1 MSGTKQSNN
10 NIQFK
15 NPSRIIGIQFGMLSP
30 EEIRKGV
37 VEVVSKDT
45 YINNKEVPGGLFDP
59 RMGVL
64 GHGSVCPTDGLTY
77 INTPGYFGYIELA
90 RPVFFIQHIKD
101 IMSILKCV
109 CFKCSKLL
117 ISKEDH
123 KHIINMKASDRWS
136 YVYKKC
142 SGINRCGEA
151 TELGCGCKQPDKI
164 KLEEMAT
171 IIATWENLGKTD
183 AFTGAELMTIIESPE
198 KAQFTM
204 RFTPEIVLKIF
215 KRISDEDVNFMGFSP
230 IWSRPD
236 WMVCQ
241 ALPVAPP
248 SVRPSVK
255 QDANQRSEDDL
266 THIYGHIIKTNK
278 DLEERINNNAAP
290 HVVDGLTKVLQYF
303 VAMIANNKVK
313 GAVPMAQ
320 RSGRPLQCI
329 TDRINSKNGRIRG
342 NLMGKR
348 VDFSARSVITG
359 DPNLSAKQLGVP
371 KKVAMNLTKPV
382 VVNDRNRNFL
392 TKLVQNGPDVY
403 PGAKNLEKKNGDTI
417 SLRYRDRMS
426 IRLENGDVVHR
437 HMMDGDPVLFNR
449 QPSLHRMS
457 MMCHIAKIMDKG
469 DTFRMNVCD
478 TKPYNADFDGD
489 EMNMHMPQN
498 VLSETELRHLAAIP
512 YQIISPS
519 SNSPIIGIY
528 QDSMLGTYRFTRPDI
543 EFSPREA
550 MNILMGFSRVDV
562 ASLAGK
568 KKITSFDILSQITP
582 PLTLKTK
589 TKQYDD
595 KADDY
600 ATSNN
605 VLEILNGKYVRG
617 QMIAS
622 TVKGVLNRVCNDF
635 GHLACSDY
643 IDDLQQVITEYMK
656 TSAYSVGVSDLI
668 SDKRTT
674 DEILQV
680 IAAKKSEV
688 QQLTDKIHLGI
699 FENKTGNANSVEYEN
714 QVKGILNKATDQ
726 TGTIAK
732 KSLDANN
739 RFLIMVASGSKGNMV
754 NISQM
759 ISCLGQQSVDG
770 KRVPYGF
777 DNRTLPHFSKY
788 DDSPGARGFVENSYI
803 SGLTAPELFFHAMG
817 GRMGL
822 IDTAVKTS
830 QTGYIQRRLV
840 KGLEDLKVEYDMTV
854 RNNMGKIIQFSY
866 GEDGAETTRIE
877 NQSIPIVGMSVEQ
890 IYMHY
895 DIVGMN
901 EGDHELI
908 KIYTKGAATRIRKQR
923 EETQA
928 LCKKY
933 IDYMINVRDELV
945 ENVFKFKNEDSVKT
959 PVAFHHLIMNAH
971 GQFGLTGN
979 STVDITPLEAFQMIE
994 AKFETL
1000 KLSGFSKPTK
1010 MFEILYF
1017 YYLSPKDLL
1026 VNKRFNKKMLE
1037 ILLESIHLNF
1047 KKSIVSPGEMV
1058 GVIAGQSIGEPTTQ
1072 MSLTRN
1078 ECIKIVK
1085 MVGGKPNMMSVKIG
1099 DFCDQIIEENPS
1111 MTFGTGHENSVETIL
1126 GEDHEYYIMG
1136 VNANETTQWSK
1147 ISHVSRHPVNGELMR
1162 IKTKSG
1168 RTVET
1173 TTSHSHLVRRDNK
1186 VQAIVG
1192 KDMKVGMRV
1201 PVSKN
1206 IENTFVNDK
1215 IQISGKDYELNRLFG
1230 WFIGAYLAEGSINY
1244 NTICITNISDVFK
1257 QNTIAFAELFGKTCK
1272 VYEKESEYGHTTDIK
1287 FTCAELADFLKITC
1301 GNGSYVKCVPDF
1313 AFVAPMEFKSS
1324 MIQSYMD
1331 GDGNIQCDSG
1341 HHMIR
1346 VCSRSHQLIKD
1357 FALIINYFGIFG
1369 SINTTFTRSADLHHL
1384 SISAKYAGL
1393 YKLHIGSSLDYKMD
1407 ALNRLVEYENRDNA
1421 HNLSDEM
1428 DKING
1433 LGDII
1438 AHCGKT
1444 LKLENHS
1451 AFYGRWANKES
1462 IGRRTLQKYIG
1473 VFENNVNVNLI
1484 GDQLTI
1490 LKQAASS
1497 DVVWDE
1503 IVEITILKGT
1513 DEFVYDFTVPT
1524 NQTFLTDY
1532 GVYVHNTL
1540 NSVTFETEI
1549 IVKNSQGIIKKV
1561 QIGDFTNEY
1570 INKATKTEYYA
1581 DKDTTYAE
1589 LEDYFEVP
1597 SCNEEGK
1604 CSWDRIEA
1612 VTRHPVLNKDGT
1624 NVMLKITTKE
1634 QREVIVT
1641 KAKSLL
1647 KLVDGKIVGVDG
1659 DCLKVG
1665 DYIPV
1670 SNKMLEFTE
1679 TTVLPLKTIL
1689 PPTDYI
1695 YSSEVE
1701 KAKSVMNEYHWWLK
1715 HNGKLFVIP
1724 YNRSDS
1730 FVSKMNLNKIKKG
1743 CKTKTEIKLG
1753 CVYTKQ
1759 TSMNSYNIPEEIELT
1774 YNFGYFVG
1782 AYAAEGCMTHSQ
1794 VSISNNDAAYF
1805 APIEELCKEWN
1816 ITTKIYRNENKNQ
1829 SGWVSQDIRI
1839 YNTLMCHILEILCGK
1854 LSHNKFVSDII
1865 AYSNKECIRGFLD
1878 AYIGGDGTV
1887 SKKNHSIL
1895 MNSVSKQL
1903 LVDVQQMMN
1912 LLGIYSF
1919 ILKFKKPETNN
1930 RGSNNIKQCY
1940 QLNVVNKQAAKLAA
1954 LLAMKTTEKQKTCD
1968 DYVLNYKHKYEYGRA
1983 AKYVP
1988 NCLDGVI
1995 VSEDRNG
2002 RFEDV
2007 LFDKIISIEEVAN
2020 TTPYAYDLTVA
2031 NTRNFNLHNGICA
2044 RDTFHLAGVASKS
2057 NVTRGVPRIEEI
2069 LRLTRNPDKP
2079 SVTIYMKPQD
2089 QHDKDK
2095 ATNYCNM
2102 IQYTKLIDVV
2112 KSVEICFDPNDRAT
2126 KIHSDAALIDQ
2137 FYLFDELAK
2146 ECNETDEAGIQL
2158 QRSKWVVRME
2168 IDAESLLEKNITMDD
2183 IHFAISTVHGNEV
2196 SCIYSDMNSS
2206 NLVFRIRIN
2215 ASVLNRNK
2223 KKVSTNAYSEALD
2236 QSDEIYLLKNFQD
2249 TVINNIVLRGVNKIV
2264 NVIPRIVKDMV
2275 VKEDGKYSRK
2285 EAWVLDTTGSNLI
2298 DVFGVDF
2305 IDFSR
2310 TYSNDIREMYD
2321 VLGIEAARQ
2330 NILNEIVDVMEAS
2343 DAYVNYHHLSILCD
2357 RMTVS
2362 KDLVPI
2368 YRSGILND
2376 DIGPISKSTYEMHTE
2391 MFLEASRHGEFDQ
2404 MRGVSANVMCGQQG
2418 YYGTNA
2424 FSLLLD
2430 MEAVMNME
2438 TRDMDRKDT
2447 NDRIEELFGNVGK
2460 ADECSLGRIRIDNN
2474 VQNLQVNAS
2483 GACGDDGYELF

>member
-1 MSGTKQSNN
+1 MSGTKQTNN
-10 NIQFK
+10 TQFK

-123 KHIINMKASDRWS
+123 KHVINMKASDRWS

-142 SGINRCGEA
+142 SGISRCGEA

-171 IIATWENLGKTD
+171 IIAIWDNLEKTEGVTAEEKLAIIASGK
-183 AFTGAELMTIIESPE
+183 S
-198 KAQFTM
+198 QFTM
-204 RFTPEIVLKIF
+204 RFTAEIVLKIF

-241 ALPVAPP
+241 VLPVAPP

-278 DLEERINNNAAP
+278 DLEERISNNAAP
-290 HVVDGLTKVLQYF
+290 HVIDGLTKVLQYF

-329 TDRINSKNGRIRG
+329 TDRLNSKNGRIRG

-519 SNSPIIGIY
+519 SNAPIIGIY

-622 TVKGVLNRVCNDF
+622 TVKSVLNRVCNDF

-680 IAAKKSEV
+680 IAAKKAEV

-854 RNNMGKIIQFSY
+854 RNNMGKIVQFSY

-933 IDYMINVRDELV
+933 IDYMIDVRDELV

-979 STVDITPLEAFQMIE
+979 STVDITPLEAFHMIE

-1000 KLSGFSKPTK
+1000 KLSSFSKPTK

-1085 MVGGKPNMMSVKIG
+1085 MVDGKPRMMSVKIG
-1099 DFCDQIIEENPS
+1099 DFCDQIIDENPS

-1192 KDMKVGMRV
+1192 KDMKVSMRV

-1206 IENTFVNDK
+1206 IDNTFVNDK

-1272 VYEKESEYGHTTDIK
+1272 IYEKESEYGHTTDIK

-1331 GDGNIQCDSG
+1331 GDGNIKCDSG

-1369 SINTTFTRSADLHHL
+1369 SISTTFTKSDDLHHL

-1407 ALNRLVEYENRDNA
+1407 SLNRLVEYENRDNA
-1421 HNLSDEM
+1421 HNLSDEI

-1473 VFENNVNVNLI
+1473 VFENNVNANLI

-1513 DEFVYDFTVPT
+1513 NEFVYDFTVPS

-1532 GVYVHNTL
+1532 GLYVHNTL
-1540 NSVTFETEI
+1540 N
-1549 IVKNSQGIIKKV
+1549 
-1561 QIGDFTNEY
+1561 
-1570 INKATKTEYYA
+1570 
-1581 DKDTTYAE
+1581 
-1589 LEDYFEVP
+1589 
-1597 SCNEEGK
+1597 
-1604 CSWDRIEA
+1604 
-1612 VTRHPVLNKDGT
+1612 
-1624 NVMLKITTKE
+1624 
-1634 QREVIVT
+1634 
-1641 KAKSLL
+1641 
-1647 KLVDGKIVGVDG
+1647 
-1659 DCLKVG
+1659 
-1665 DYIPV
+1665 
-1670 SNKMLEFTE
+1670 
-1679 TTVLPLKTIL
+1679 
-1689 PPTDYI
+1689 
-1695 YSSEVE
+1695 
-1701 KAKSVMNEYHWWLK
+1701 
-1715 HNGKLFVIP
+1715 
-1724 YNRSDS
+1724 
-1730 FVSKMNLNKIKKG
+1730 
-1743 CKTKTEIKLG
+1743 
-1753 CVYTKQ
+1753 
-1759 TSMNSYNIPEEIELT
+1759 
-1774 YNFGYFVG
+1774 
-1782 AYAAEGCMTHSQ
+1782 
-1794 VSISNNDAAYF
+1794 
-1805 APIEELCKEWN
+1805 
-1816 ITTKIYRNENKNQ
+1816 
-1829 SGWVSQDIRI
+1829 
-1839 YNTLMCHILEILCGK
+1839 
-1854 LSHNKFVSDII
+1854 
-1865 AYSNKECIRGFLD
+1865 
-1878 AYIGGDGTV
+1878 
-1887 SKKNHSIL
+1887 
-1895 MNSVSKQL
+1895 
-1903 LVDVQQMMN
+1903 
-1912 LLGIYSF
+1912 
-1919 ILKFKKPETNN
+1919 
-1930 RGSNNIKQCY
+1930 
-1940 QLNVVNKQAAKLAA
+1940 
-1954 LLAMKTTEKQKTCD
+1954 
-1968 DYVLNYKHKYEYGRA
+1968 
-1983 AKYVP
+1983 
-1988 NCLDGVI
+1988 
-1995 VSEDRNG
+1995 
-2002 RFEDV
+2002 
-2007 LFDKIISIEEVAN
+2007 
-2020 TTPYAYDLTVA
+2020 
-2031 NTRNFNLHNGICA
+2031 
-2044 RDTFHLAGVASKS
+2044 TFHLAGVASKS

-2137 FYLFDELAK
+2137 FYLFDELAQ
-2146 ECNETDEAGIQL
+2146 ECNETEEGGLMAQQQ

-2264 NVIPRIVKDMV
+2264 NVNPRVVKDMV

-2305 IDFSR
+2305 IDFTR

-2418 YYGTNA
+2418 YYGTNS

-2438 TRDMDRKDT
+2438 TRDMDRKDV

-2474 VQNLQVNAS
+2474 VHNLQVNAS

>member
-1 MSGTKQSNN
+1 
-10 NIQFK
+10 
-15 NPSRIIGIQFGMLSP
+15 
-30 EEIRKGV
+30 
-37 VEVVSKDT
+37 
-45 YINNKEVPGGLFDP
+45 
-59 RMGVL
+59 
-64 GHGSVCPTDGLTY
+64 
-77 INTPGYFGYIELA
+77 
-90 RPVFFIQHIKD
+90 
-101 IMSILKCV
+101 
-109 CFKCSKLL
+109 
-117 ISKEDH
+117 
-123 KHIINMKASDRWS
+123 
-136 YVYKKC
+136 
-142 SGINRCGEA
+142 
-151 TELGCGCKQPDKI
+151 
-164 KLEEMAT
+164 
-171 IIATWENLGKTD
+171 
-183 AFTGAELMTIIESPE
+183 
-198 KAQFTM
+198 
-204 RFTPEIVLKIF
+204 
-215 KRISDEDVNFMGFSP
+215 
-230 IWSRPD
+230 
-236 WMVCQ
+236 
-241 ALPVAPP
+241 
-248 SVRPSVK
+248 
-255 QDANQRSEDDL
+255 
-266 THIYGHIIKTNK
+266 
-278 DLEERINNNAAP
+278 
-290 HVVDGLTKVLQYF
+290 
-303 VAMIANNKVK
+303 
-313 GAVPMAQ
+313 
-320 RSGRPLQCI
+320 
-329 TDRINSKNGRIRG
+329 
-342 NLMGKR
+342 
-348 VDFSARSVITG
+348 
-359 DPNLSAKQLGVP
+359 
-371 KKVAMNLTKPV
+371 
-382 VVNDRNRNFL
+382 
-392 TKLVQNGPDVY
+392 
-403 PGAKNLEKKNGDTI
+403 LEKKNGDTI

-426 IRLENGDVVHR
+426 IRLENGDIVHR

-457 MMCHIAKIMDKG
+457 MMCHIAKIMEKG

-519 SNSPIIGIY
+519 SNAPIIGIY
-528 QDSMLGTYRFTRPDI
+528 QDSMLGTYRFTRPNI

-568 KKITSFDILSQITP
+568 KKITNFDILSQITP
-582 PLTLKTK
+582 PLSLKTK

-605 VLEILNGKYVRG
+605 VLEIMNGKYVRG

-622 TVKGVLNRVCNDF
+622 TVKSVLNRVCNDF

-680 IAAKKSEV
+680 IAAKKAEV

-854 RNNMGKIIQFSY
+854 RNNMGKIVQFSY

-895 DIVGMN
+895 DIIGMN

-923 EETQA
+923 EEAQV

-933 IDYMINVRDELV
+933 IDYMIEARDELV

-971 GQFGLTGN
+971 GQFGLNGN

-994 AKFETL
+994 AKYETL
-1000 KLSGFSKPTK
+1000 KMSSFSKPTK
-1010 MFEILYF
+1010 LFEVLYF

-1085 MVGGKPNMMSVKIG
+1085 MVDGKPRMMSVKIG
-1099 DFCDQIIEENPS
+1099 DFCDQIIDENPS

-1206 IENTFVNDK
+1206 IDNTFVNDK
-1215 IQISGKDYELNRLFG
+1215 IQISGKDYDLNRLFG

-1272 VYEKESEYGHTTDIK
+1272 IYEKESEYGHTTDIK

-1369 SINTTFTRSADLHHL
+1369 SISTTFTKSADLHHL

-1407 ALNRLVEYENRDNA
+1407 SLNRLVEYENRDNA
-1421 HNLSDEM
+1421 HNLSDEI

-1444 LKLENHS
+1444 LKLDNHN

-1473 VFENNVNVNLI
+1473 VFENNVNANLI

-1490 LKQAASS
+1490 LKQAATS

-1503 IVEITILKGT
+1503 IVEITILKGAE
-1513 DEFVYDFTVPT
+1513 EFVYDFTVPS

-1540 NSVTFETEI
+1540 N
-1549 IVKNSQGIIKKV
+1549 
-1561 QIGDFTNEY
+1561 
-1570 INKATKTEYYA
+1570 
-1581 DKDTTYAE
+1581 
-1589 LEDYFEVP
+1589 
-1597 SCNEEGK
+1597 
-1604 CSWDRIEA
+1604 
-1612 VTRHPVLNKDGT
+1612 
-1624 NVMLKITTKE
+1624 
-1634 QREVIVT
+1634 
-1641 KAKSLL
+1641 
-1647 KLVDGKIVGVDG
+1647 
-1659 DCLKVG
+1659 
-1665 DYIPV
+1665 
-1670 SNKMLEFTE
+1670 
-1679 TTVLPLKTIL
+1679 
-1689 PPTDYI
+1689 
-1695 YSSEVE
+1695 
-1701 KAKSVMNEYHWWLK
+1701 
-1715 HNGKLFVIP
+1715 
-1724 YNRSDS
+1724 
-1730 FVSKMNLNKIKKG
+1730 
-1743 CKTKTEIKLG
+1743 
-1753 CVYTKQ
+1753 
-1759 TSMNSYNIPEEIELT
+1759 
-1774 YNFGYFVG
+1774 
-1782 AYAAEGCMTHSQ
+1782 
-1794 VSISNNDAAYF
+1794 
-1805 APIEELCKEWN
+1805 
-1816 ITTKIYRNENKNQ
+1816 
-1829 SGWVSQDIRI
+1829 
-1839 YNTLMCHILEILCGK
+1839 
-1854 LSHNKFVSDII
+1854 
-1865 AYSNKECIRGFLD
+1865 
-1878 AYIGGDGTV
+1878 
-1887 SKKNHSIL
+1887 
-1895 MNSVSKQL
+1895 
-1903 LVDVQQMMN
+1903 
-1912 LLGIYSF
+1912 
-1919 ILKFKKPETNN
+1919 
-1930 RGSNNIKQCY
+1930 
-1940 QLNVVNKQAAKLAA
+1940 
-1954 LLAMKTTEKQKTCD
+1954 
-1968 DYVLNYKHKYEYGRA
+1968 
-1983 AKYVP
+1983 
-1988 NCLDGVI
+1988 
-1995 VSEDRNG
+1995 
-2002 RFEDV
+2002 
-2007 LFDKIISIEEVAN
+2007 
-2020 TTPYAYDLTVA
+2020 
-2031 NTRNFNLHNGICA
+2031 
-2044 RDTFHLAGVASKS
+2044 TFHLAGVASKS

-2137 FYLFDELAK
+2137 FYLFDELAN
-2146 ECNETDEAGIQL
+2146 ECNENEDGGMMAQ
-2158 QRSKWVVRME
+2158 QQPRSKWVVRME

-2223 KKVSTNAYSEALD
+2223 KKASTNAYSDALD

-2264 NVIPRIVKDMV
+2264 NVNPRVVKDMV

-2298 DVFGVDF
+2298 DIFAIDF
-2305 IDFSR
+2305 IDFTR

-2438 TRDMDRKDT
+2438 TRDMDRKDV

-2474 VQNLQVNAS
+2474 VHNLQVNAS

>member
-1 MSGTKQSNN
+1 MSGTKQTNN
-10 NIQFK
+10 TQFK

-123 KHIINMKASDRWS
+123 KHVINMKASDRWS

-171 IIATWENLGKTD
+171 IIAIWDNLEKTEGVTAEEKLAIIASGK
-183 AFTGAELMTIIESPE
+183 S
-198 KAQFTM
+198 QFTM
-204 RFTPEIVLKIF
+204 RFTSEIVLKIF

-241 ALPVAPP
+241 VLPVAPP

-290 HVVDGLTKVLQYF
+290 HVIDGLTKVLQYF

-329 TDRINSKNGRIRG
+329 TDRLNSKNGRIRG

-519 SNSPIIGIY
+519 SNAPIIGIY

-680 IAAKKSEV
+680 IAAKKAEV

-854 RNNMGKIIQFSY
+854 RNNMGKIVQFSY

-901 EGDHELI
+901 DGDHELI

-923 EETQA
+923 EEAQA

-933 IDYMINVRDELV
+933 IDYMIDVRDELV

-979 STVDITPLEAFQMIE
+979 STVDITPLEAFHMIE

-1000 KLSGFSKPTK
+1000 KLSCFCKPTK

-1037 ILLESIHLNF
+1037 ILLESIHMNF

-1085 MVGGKPNMMSVKIG
+1085 IVDGKPSMMSVKIG

-1206 IENTFVNDK
+1206 IDNTFVNDK

-1257 QNTIAFAELFGKTCK
+1257 QNTFAFAELFGKTCK
-1272 VYEKESEYGHTTDIK
+1272 IYEKESEYGHTTDIK
-1287 FTCAELADFLKITC
+1287 FTCAELADFLKIAC

-1313 AFVAPMEFKSS
+1313 AFIAPIEFKSS

-1369 SINTTFTRSADLHHL
+1369 SISTTFTKSADLHHL

-1407 ALNRLVEYENRDNA
+1407 SLNRLVEYENRDNA
-1421 HNLSDEM
+1421 HNLSDEI

-1473 VFENNVNVNLI
+1473 VFENNVNANLI

-1490 LKQAASS
+1490 LKQAATS

-1503 IVEITILKGT
+1503 IVEIAILKGA

-1524 NQTFLTDY
+1524 NQSFLTDY

-1540 NSVTFETEI
+1540 N
-1549 IVKNSQGIIKKV
+1549 
-1561 QIGDFTNEY
+1561 
-1570 INKATKTEYYA
+1570 
-1581 DKDTTYAE
+1581 
-1589 LEDYFEVP
+1589 
-1597 SCNEEGK
+1597 
-1604 CSWDRIEA
+1604 
-1612 VTRHPVLNKDGT
+1612 
-1624 NVMLKITTKE
+1624 
-1634 QREVIVT
+1634 
-1641 KAKSLL
+1641 
-1647 KLVDGKIVGVDG
+1647 
-1659 DCLKVG
+1659 
-1665 DYIPV
+1665 
-1670 SNKMLEFTE
+1670 
-1679 TTVLPLKTIL
+1679 
-1689 PPTDYI
+1689 
-1695 YSSEVE
+1695 
-1701 KAKSVMNEYHWWLK
+1701 
-1715 HNGKLFVIP
+1715 
-1724 YNRSDS
+1724 
-1730 FVSKMNLNKIKKG
+1730 
-1743 CKTKTEIKLG
+1743 
-1753 CVYTKQ
+1753 
-1759 TSMNSYNIPEEIELT
+1759 
-1774 YNFGYFVG
+1774 
-1782 AYAAEGCMTHSQ
+1782 
-1794 VSISNNDAAYF
+1794 
-1805 APIEELCKEWN
+1805 
-1816 ITTKIYRNENKNQ
+1816 
-1829 SGWVSQDIRI
+1829 
-1839 YNTLMCHILEILCGK
+1839 
-1854 LSHNKFVSDII
+1854 
-1865 AYSNKECIRGFLD
+1865 
-1878 AYIGGDGTV
+1878 
-1887 SKKNHSIL
+1887 
-1895 MNSVSKQL
+1895 
-1903 LVDVQQMMN
+1903 
-1912 LLGIYSF
+1912 
-1919 ILKFKKPETNN
+1919 
-1930 RGSNNIKQCY
+1930 
-1940 QLNVVNKQAAKLAA
+1940 
-1954 LLAMKTTEKQKTCD
+1954 
-1968 DYVLNYKHKYEYGRA
+1968 
-1983 AKYVP
+1983 
-1988 NCLDGVI
+1988 
-1995 VSEDRNG
+1995 
-2002 RFEDV
+2002 
-2007 LFDKIISIEEVAN
+2007 
-2020 TTPYAYDLTVA
+2020 
-2031 NTRNFNLHNGICA
+2031 
-2044 RDTFHLAGVASKS
+2044 TFHLAGVASKS

-2137 FYLFDELAK
+2137 FYLFDELVI
-2146 ECNETDEAGIQL
+2146 ECNETDEIGTQ
-2158 QRSKWVVRME
+2158 QPRSKWIVRME

-2215 ASVLNRNK
+2215 SSILNRNK
-2223 KKVSTNAYSEALD
+2223 KKGSTNAYSEALD

-2249 TVINNIVLRGVNKIV
+2249 TVLNNIVLRGVNKIV
-2264 NVIPRIVKDMV
+2264 NVNPRVVKDMV

-2305 IDFSR
+2305 IDFTR

-2418 YYGTNA
+2418 YYGTNS

-2430 MEAVMNME
+2430 MDAVMDME
-2438 TRDMDRKDT
+2438 TRDMDRKDV

-2474 VQNLQVNAS
+2474 VHNLQVNAS

>member
-1 MSGTKQSNN
+1 
-10 NIQFK
+10 
-15 NPSRIIGIQFGMLSP
+15 
-30 EEIRKGV
+30 
-37 VEVVSKDT
+37 
-45 YINNKEVPGGLFDP
+45 
-59 RMGVL
+59 
-64 GHGSVCPTDGLTY
+64 
-77 INTPGYFGYIELA
+77 
-90 RPVFFIQHIKD
+90 
-101 IMSILKCV
+101 
-109 CFKCSKLL
+109 
-117 ISKEDH
+117 
-123 KHIINMKASDRWS
+123 
-136 YVYKKC
+136 
-142 SGINRCGEA
+142 
-151 TELGCGCKQPDKI
+151 
-164 KLEEMAT
+164 
-171 IIATWENLGKTD
+171 
-183 AFTGAELMTIIESPE
+183 
-198 KAQFTM
+198 
-204 RFTPEIVLKIF
+204 
-215 KRISDEDVNFMGFSP
+215 
-230 IWSRPD
+230 
-236 WMVCQ
+236 
-241 ALPVAPP
+241 
-248 SVRPSVK
+248 
-255 QDANQRSEDDL
+255 
-266 THIYGHIIKTNK
+266 
-278 DLEERINNNAAP
+278 
-290 HVVDGLTKVLQYF
+290 
-303 VAMIANNKVK
+303 
-313 GAVPMAQ
+313 
-320 RSGRPLQCI
+320 
-329 TDRINSKNGRIRG
+329 
-342 NLMGKR
+342 
-348 VDFSARSVITG
+348 
-359 DPNLSAKQLGVP
+359 
-371 KKVAMNLTKPV
+371 
-382 VVNDRNRNFL
+382 
-392 TKLVQNGPDVY
+392 
-403 PGAKNLEKKNGDTI
+403 
-417 SLRYRDRMS
+417 
-426 IRLENGDVVHR
+426 
-437 HMMDGDPVLFNR
+437 
-449 QPSLHRMS
+449 
-457 MMCHIAKIMDKG
+457 
-469 DTFRMNVCD
+469 
-478 TKPYNADFDGD
+478 
-489 EMNMHMPQN
+489 
-498 VLSETELRHLAAIP
+498 
-512 YQIISPS
+512 
-519 SNSPIIGIY
+519 
-528 QDSMLGTYRFTRPDI
+528 
-543 EFSPREA
+543 

-656 TSAYSVGVSDLI
+656 SSAYSVGVSDLI

-680 IAAKKSEV
+680 IAAKKAEV

-726 TGTIAK
+726 TGAIAK

-788 DDSPGARGFVENSYI
+788 DDSPSARGFVENSYI

-854 RNNMGKIIQFSY
+854 RNHMGKIVQFSY
-866 GEDGAETTRIE
+866 GEDGAEPTRIE
-877 NQSIPIVGMSVEQ
+877 NQSIPIVSMSVEQ

-923 EETQA
+923 EDTQA
-928 LCKKY
+928 VCKKY
-933 IDYMINVRDELV
+933 IDFMLNVRDELV
-945 ENVFKFKNEDSVKT
+945 ENVFKFKDEDSVKT

-1000 KLSGFSKPTK
+1000 KLSGFCKPTK

-1072 MSLTRN
+1072 M
-1078 ECIKIVK
+1078 
-1085 MVGGKPNMMSVKIG
+1085 
-1099 DFCDQIIEENPS
+1099 
-1111 MTFGTGHENSVETIL
+1111 
-1126 GEDHEYYIMG
+1126 
-1136 VNANETTQWSK
+1136 
-1147 ISHVSRHPVNGELMR
+1147 
-1162 IKTKSG
+1162 
-1168 RTVET
+1168 
-1173 TTSHSHLVRRDNK
+1173 
-1186 VQAIVG
+1186 
-1192 KDMKVGMRV
+1192 
-1201 PVSKN
+1201 
-1206 IENTFVNDK
+1206 
-1215 IQISGKDYELNRLFG
+1215 
-1230 WFIGAYLAEGSINY
+1230 
-1244 NTICITNISDVFK
+1244 
-1257 QNTIAFAELFGKTCK
+1257 
-1272 VYEKESEYGHTTDIK
+1272 
-1287 FTCAELADFLKITC
+1287 
-1301 GNGSYVKCVPDF
+1301 
-1313 AFVAPMEFKSS
+1313 
-1324 MIQSYMD
+1324 
-1331 GDGNIQCDSG
+1331 
-1341 HHMIR
+1341 
-1346 VCSRSHQLIKD
+1346 
-1357 FALIINYFGIFG
+1357 
-1369 SINTTFTRSADLHHL
+1369 
-1384 SISAKYAGL
+1384 
-1393 YKLHIGSSLDYKMD
+1393 
-1407 ALNRLVEYENRDNA
+1407 
-1421 HNLSDEM
+1421 
-1428 DKING
+1428 
-1433 LGDII
+1433 
-1438 AHCGKT
+1438 
-1444 LKLENHS
+1444 
-1451 AFYGRWANKES
+1451 
-1462 IGRRTLQKYIG
+1462 
-1473 VFENNVNVNLI
+1473 
-1484 GDQLTI
+1484 
-1490 LKQAASS
+1490 
-1497 DVVWDE
+1497 
-1503 IVEITILKGT
+1503 
-1513 DEFVYDFTVPT
+1513 
-1524 NQTFLTDY
+1524 
-1532 GVYVHNTL
+1532 TL

-1570 INKATKTEYYA
+1570 INKATKKEYYA

-1774 YNFGYFVG
+1774 YNFGYLVG

-1794 VSISNNDAAYF
+1794 VSISNNEAAYF

-1829 SGWVSQDIRI
+1829 PGWVSQDIRI
-1839 YNTLMCHILEILCGK
+1839 YNTLLCHILEILCGK

-1930 RGSNNIKQCY
+1930 RGSKNIKQCY

-1954 LLAMKTTEKQKTCD
+1954 LLAMKTTEKQKTSD

-1995 VSEDRNG
+1995 ISEDRNG

-2137 FYLFDELAK
+2137 FYLFDELAQ
-2146 ECNETDEAGIQL
+2146 ECNETDEAGTQL

-2183 IHFAISTVHGNEV
+2183 IHFAISTVHGNDV

-2215 ASVLNRNK
+2215 SSILNRNK

-2264 NVIPRIVKDMV
+2264 NVNPRVVKDMV

-2305 IDFSR
+2305 IDFTR

-2418 YYGTNA
+2418 YYGTNS

-2430 MEAVMNME
+2430 MQAVMDME

-2474 VQNLQVNAS
+2474 VHNLQVNAS